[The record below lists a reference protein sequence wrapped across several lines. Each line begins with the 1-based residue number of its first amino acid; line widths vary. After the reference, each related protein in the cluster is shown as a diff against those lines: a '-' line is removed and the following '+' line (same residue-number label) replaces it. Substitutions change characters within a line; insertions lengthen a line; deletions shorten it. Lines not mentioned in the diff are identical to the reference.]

1 MQGKAVERREQEY
14 WGRNLHTWKG
24 AKTPSFAAV
33 DFDLRLEPAEHRFH
47 VEGHHL
53 LTNRHDDPIRR
64 FPMSVGDHF
73 DEVTWK
79 LDGAD
84 VVPEDNARLYVFQP
98 DVPLAPG
105 DTLRVDFEHS
115 GALPPGITKNGGG
128 MGTFILDSGVVLTSF
143 ATDFL
148 PVPWFEEDRG
158 QDKDNATDPRTY
170 DDGFWEGITPPA
182 FAGGALYSV
191 RSRISGPEDFRY
203 HGVGVLTEDTVV
215 DGIRTMQW
223 ETDAPVNFF
232 NVVAGRWDVR
242 KGDGVEVW
250 HHPDH
255 VYNLDEIVE
264 ALEGARRYY
273 SEWFYPY
280 PWQDLR
286 LNEFPGLADYAQ
298 GFPTNIT
305 FSENIGFLT
314 RSTPETQVAFLVT
327 AHESA
332 HQWWGNLLLPGEGPG
347 GNVLSEGMAHYST
360 LLLFGKMKGE
370 RERIE
375 FCKRIEEQYGDDR
388 QVNSERPIVW
398 IDGSRAGDTTV
409 QYDKG
414 GWVFWM
420 LQQCIGDEAMFAGV
434 RDFIA
439 RYHGTRD
446 YPVLQDF
453 IAVMRGHAP
462 DAAVYDAFV
471 DQWFLDVVVPE
482 YHVENARKSG
492 AGESWTTRATLEN
505 VGTGT
510 MTVDVSA
517 VAGVRYP
524 EEGEEAEPWQES
536 RQAVTIGAGETVD
549 LTWETSFEPKEIV
562 VDPDAH
568 VLMLERHRAK
578 ASLKKAGKPEKAT

>member
-1 MQGKAVERREQEY
+1 
-14 WGRNLHTWKG
+14 
-24 AKTPSFAAV
+24 
-33 DFDLRLEPAEHRFH
+33 
-47 VEGHHL
+47 
-53 LTNRHDDPIRR
+53 
-64 FPMSVGDHF
+64 
-73 DEVTWK
+73 
-79 LDGAD
+79 
-84 VVPEDNARLYVFQP
+84 
-98 DVPLAPG
+98 
-105 DTLRVDFEHS
+105 
-115 GALPPGITKNGGG
+115 
-128 MGTFILDSGVVLTSF
+128 
-143 ATDFL
+143 
-148 PVPWFEEDRG
+148 
-158 QDKDNATDPRTY
+158 
-170 DDGFWEGITPPA
+170 
-182 FAGGALYSV
+182 
-191 RSRISGPEDFRY
+191 
-203 HGVGVLTEDTVV
+203 
-215 DGIRTMQW
+215 
-223 ETDAPVNFF
+223 
-232 NVVAGRWDVR
+232 
-242 KGDGVEVW
+242 
-250 HHPDH
+250 
-255 VYNLDEIVE
+255 
-264 ALEGARRYY
+264 
-273 SEWFYPY
+273 
-280 PWQDLR
+280 
-286 LNEFPGLADYAQ
+286 
-298 GFPTNIT
+298 
-305 FSENIGFLT
+305 
-314 RSTPETQVAFLVT
+314 
-327 AHESA
+327 
-332 HQWWGNLLLPGEGPG
+332 
-347 GNVLSEGMAHYST
+347 MAHYST

-439 RYHGTRD
+439 RYHGNRD

-453 IAVMRGHAP
+453 IAVMREHAP

-536 RQAVTIGAGETVD
+536 RQAVSIGAGETVD